1 MINSL
6 GLPPPTPAL
15 LLQPYSNVLPF
26 PEYFPDLYTMLTQ
39 IKDIDKEIVLVREDL
54 TKHKPERRKI
64 EKVLARKK
72 VELIEKFLKRNCGH
86 ISEEGYELI
95 LPYIEEL
102 FQAEDTM
109 VQAAWSLL
117 NIVGKDLGPS
127 HVAKTLLSYLTR
139 LFNGENTTPKHMK
152 LYHRTF
158 LVQILL
164 RLGLEK
170 FLVHFATLL
179 VEAVAGYK
187 DFVAEDGNASQED
200 LEEGEVEETEMLMRS
215 ERKVH
220 ETIEAQDTDPDT
232 AEGEYVGL
240 YRFRLSIS
248 TYVQT
253 GSKVLTLM
261 LC

>member
-1 MINSL
+1 MVNSL
-6 GLPPPTPAL
+6 GLPAPTPAL
-15 LLQPYSNVLPF
+15 LLQPYTNILPF
-26 PEYFPDLYTMLTQ
+26 PDYFPDLYGVLSQ
-39 IKDIDKEIVLVREDL
+39 FKDIDQEIALEREDL

-72 VELIEKFLKRNCGH
+72 VELIESFLKRNCGK

-102 FQAEDTM
+102 FQDEDTT

-117 NIVGKDLGPS
+117 NIVGKDLGPN
-127 HVAKTLLSYLTR
+127 HVTKTLLAYLTR
-139 LFNGENTTPKHMK
+139 LFNGEETTPKHMK

-170 FLVHFATLL
+170 FLMHFATLL

-187 DFVAEDGNASQED
+187 DFVVEDGNVSQED
-200 LEEGEVEETEMLMRS
+200 IDEEEVEDTELFIRN
-215 ERKVH
+215 EGKVN
-220 ETIEAQDTDPDT
+220 ETIESQDTDQELI
-232 AEGEYVGL
+232 EGKQNNLV
-240 YRFRLSIS
+240 
-248 TYVQT
+248 
-253 GSKVLTLM
+253 
-261 LC
+261 